1 MLSEVADVSLLLERI
16 QQPQDL
22 KTLSYEQLEQL
33 ASELRH
39 VILSTVSEVGG
50 HLAPALGAVE
60 IAIAVH
66 ATLDSPKDKIIWD
79 TGHQSYAHK
88 LLTGRYKRFRTL
100 RQLGGISGFP
110 CRDESEHDIWG
121 TGHAGTGLSAAFGFA
136 TAGKLL
142 GDEGTVLVVV
152 GDGALQEG
160 MAWEAL
166 HNIGGSK
173 LNIIVILNDNAMAIA
188 PSVGALEKYLRKLR
202 SSPHYLKLKEM
213 LETALLKLPRGKTLV
228 EVIERWKDSVKQMI
242 IPPGMIFEELGFT
255 YLGPI
260 NGHSI
265 RTVMEAINEARTIGG
280 PVIIHALTRKG
291 CGYEPAEKDPCK
303 YHIVPPFSLQT
314 GELKRCETKPT
325 YTSVFSK
332 TLVKLAESDERIV
345 AITAAMPDGTGLRS
359 FSERFPER
367 CFDVGMAEQ
376 HAVAFAAALA
386 LSGLKPVVAIYST
399 FLQRAFD
406 QIVHDVCLQRA
417 PVIFA
422 IDRAGL
428 VGQDGQTHHGTFDIA
443 FLRLIPNM
451 VIMMPKDENELMH
464 MLFTAINYDAGP
476 IAIRYPKGEGVGV
489 KLDEHFREIELGSW
503 EVLKEGKEA
512 VILAIGDCVYRSLD
526 ASKLLKE
533 NFGYDVGVVN
543 ARFIKPL
550 DVNLLKRIASTTKRI
565 VTVEEHCLDGG
576 FGSAVLEALHDCQIS
591 DVEVLRIGIRGR
603 FVEHGAVEELR
614 KKLMLDV
621 EGIAQ
626 IIAKWISRSTDASE
640 AFQPALGGVK

>member
-1 MLSEVADVSLLLERI
+1 
-16 QQPQDL
+16 
-22 KTLSYEQLEQL
+22 
-33 ASELRH
+33 
-39 VILSTVSEVGG
+39 
-50 HLAPALGAVE
+50 
-60 IAIAVH
+60 
-66 ATLDSPKDKIIWD
+66 
-79 TGHQSYAHK
+79 
-88 LLTGRYKRFRTL
+88 
-100 RQLGGISGFP
+100 
-110 CRDESEHDIWG
+110 
-121 TGHAGTGLSAAFGFA
+121 
-136 TAGKLL
+136 
-142 GDEGTVLVVV
+142 
-152 GDGALQEG
+152 
-160 MAWEAL
+160 
-166 HNIGGSK
+166 
-173 LNIIVILNDNAMAIA
+173 
-188 PSVGALEKYLRKLR
+188 
-202 SSPHYLKLKEM
+202 
-213 LETALLKLPRGKTLV
+213 
-228 EVIERWKDSVKQMI
+228 
-242 IPPGMIFEELGFT
+242 
-255 YLGPI
+255 
-260 NGHSI
+260 
-265 RTVMEAINEARTIGG
+265 
-280 PVIIHALTRKG
+280 
-291 CGYEPAEKDPCK
+291 
-303 YHIVPPFSLQT
+303 
-314 GELKRCETKPT
+314 
-325 YTSVFSK
+325 
-332 TLVKLAESDERIV
+332 
-345 AITAAMPDGTGLRS
+345 
-359 FSERFPER
+359 
-367 CFDVGMAEQ
+367 MAEQ

-626 IIAKWISRSTDASE
+626 IIAKWLSRSTDASE